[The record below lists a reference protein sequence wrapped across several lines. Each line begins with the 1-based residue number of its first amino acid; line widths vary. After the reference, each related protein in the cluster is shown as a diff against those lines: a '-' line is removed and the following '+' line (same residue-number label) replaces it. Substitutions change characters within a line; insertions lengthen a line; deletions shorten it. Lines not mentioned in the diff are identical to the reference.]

1 MPPGMCVRGK
11 RTFPSGGAG
20 LRQPDRTRYWSRPG
34 KWAGCGHDRLVL
46 ACARCRA
53 RGGLV
58 HRDVKPANMLVD
70 AWPGRPDHVYLSDF
84 GLAKGGAGPAL
95 TGMG

>member
-1 MPPGMCVRGK
+1 
-11 RTFPSGGAG
+11 
-20 LRQPDRTRYWSRPG
+20 
-34 KWAGCGHDRLVL
+34 
-46 ACARCRA
+46 
-53 RGGLV
+53 V